1 MRLKRFVHRVGTG
14 INDVNDNVEHCPVIL
29 FHVHLHGA

>member
-1 MRLKRFVHRVGTG
+1 MSEAVRTGWRTG
-14 INDVNDNVEHCPVIL
+14 INDVNDNVEHSPVIL